1 MQNIISR
8 FFVKRQRASPWSNT
22 QAIRAELFGIERLE
36 AHARSLALSQAV
48 VARPRRMLPLV
59 LRLADNGAV
68 LLAAYQAMSRAVDDN
83 QAITPAAEWLIDNYH
98 LVEQQ
103 FREVR
108 SDLPPG
114 YYRQLPKLAD
124 GPFAGYPRILGIA
137 WAFVAH
143 TDSSYDSDMLRRFI
157 LAYQEVQPLTIGE
170 LWALSITLRIVL
182 IENLRRL
189 ADLIMAS
196 RIDRGRANALAQS
209 LLATKTSQPDDISTL
224 LTGFGQA
231 PISDAFAVQLL
242 QRLHDQDERIIP
254 ALAWLEARLAIRD
267 SSTDEVV
274 SDEHMRQS
282 AATVTVSNIVNS
294 LRMISNVDW
303 ADLFESM
310 SLVQGVLATE
320 PAFMTMDFATRN
332 LYRNAI
338 EELARGSLHSEADIA
353 RLAILPS
360 QTPDAANGRGAGH
373 WLMGSGRL
381 VFEAALGFHP
391 KLGLRLKRWLR
402 ALGIGGY
409 VTAIGLCT
417 LGFLLGMFAAIGHFG
432 PGWMVV
438 LGLLSFIPI
447 SDSAVALVNFVVM
460 KAIQPMP
467 LPALE
472 LKEPIP
478 EALRTLVVVPSMLTS
493 LDGVAELIETLEV
506 HHLAS
511 PDGEV
516 YFALLSDWA
525 DAVQQ
530 TLPGDSAL
538 YQAALA
544 GIAVLNRRYPPL
556 LDGPRFL
563 LLHRERQWSASED
576 SWIGWERKR
585 GKLHQL
591 NLLLRAVGTGSAA
604 ASGFVNSESVPTG
617 VRYVVTLDADTRLP
631 RDCVRKL
638 IGKMAHPLNKAHFDS
653 KSDRVTEGY
662 GVLQPRVTPSLPVG
676 EAGSMYQRIFSTQNG
691 IDLYA
696 AAVSDV
702 YQDMFDEGSFGGKGI
717 YDVDAFEAALNERV
731 PDSTMLSHDL
741 FEGVF
746 ARAGLASDVEVI
758 EDYPAR
764 YDIAALR
771 LHRWARGDWQLLP
784 WIMARRPIP
793 ATGRWKML
801 DNLRRTLTA
810 PLMVLALVFGWF
822 LPFHA
827 ALIWTLL
834 ILATIVTPRLI
845 PVVGGILP
853 INPGVTFAAHM
864 RSIGTDL
871 SFALTQSLFMVI
883 FLGDQAWMMADAIV
897 RTLYRLFISRK
908 YMLEWVSHAQ
918 TAVSAKLSIAGFAK
932 RMAGAVILG
941 LVAAE
946 MALERPAIALL
957 AGPFAL
963 IWLASPLIALWASL
977 PPKEAGRPFAVL
989 WVLVPGLARWARIS
1003 PVIEGEV
1010 PVNAADEQ
1018 ALRLAARQTW
1028 RFFETFV
1035 TAGDNML
1042 PPDNFQEDPISVVAH
1057 RTSPTNMGLYL
1068 LSIVSARDFGWIGT
1082 AEALEK
1088 LEATLA
1094 TMMKMERVRG
1104 HFLNWYDTQTLL
1116 PLAPDYVS
1124 SVDSGNLAGHLI
1136 TLARSCE
1143 EWHKSDA
1150 KPAPMHAGHGDALA
1164 LVAVEAQNIFAASS
1178 HAPEINEFL
1187 RALSQMQARFDAGA
1201 VTSSAPEFLQEGEK
1215 IASLLRAIPENA
1227 TPFGRESLSYWV
1239 AASNR
1244 TIQSHMR
1251 DGHRQEGLA
1260 LPDVQRLRAIEAQ
1273 ARGLAMDMDF
1283 AFLLDP
1289 RRKLLSIGYLVHED
1303 ALDVSCY
1310 DLLASEAR
1318 LASFMAIAKDD
1329 VPAQH
1334 WFRLGR
1340 NVVLIARRAALVSW
1354 SGSMFEYLMP
1364 SLIMRAPTGSLIE
1377 QTSRLIVRRQI
1388 AYTAK
1393 LGIPW
1398 GISESAYNVRD
1409 FEMTY
1414 QYSNFGVPGLGLK
1427 RGLEA
1432 NLVIAPY
1439 ATALAAMVD
1448 PQEAA
1453 QNFRHLARLGGLGVY
1468 GYYESLDFTPVRLP
1482 QGESVAIVKAFMAH
1496 HQGMTIIA
1504 IANALL
1510 GSQMQARFHA
1520 EPMVQATELLLQER
1534 PPRDVAMT
1542 GRWEVGAKSQARI
1555 RSSDKPGGRRFITA
1569 NDAVPATH
1577 LLSNGQYSLMLTSA
1591 GSGYSRFRNVA
1602 IARWREDAT
1611 SDDWG
1616 SYIFI
1621 RDRQNSEVWSASFQ
1635 PCCKEPDEQS
1645 VVFNEDRAIFTRRDG
1660 TMTTMMEVLVSAED
1674 NAEVRQISLVNY
1686 GTQPCDIELTSYAE
1700 LVLTTPEAD
1709 RAHPAF
1715 SKMFVETEFVPECKA
1730 LVATRRRR
1738 TPAEGEIWAAH
1749 LAVVDGETLGD
1760 VEFETDRARF
1770 IGRGRDI
1777 HDATAMSGGAKLS
1790 RTTGTVLDPIF
1801 ALRNT
1806 VRVAPGATRRVAFW
1820 TMVSPTRE
1828 ALLDCIDKHRDRT
1841 AFVRAATLS
1850 WSQAQVQ
1857 LYHIGIDAAE
1867 AALFQRLAGHLI
1879 YASPALRSPSE
1890 AIIRG
1895 AGGQSEL
1902 WSLSISGDLPL
1913 LVLRIS
1919 DAEHLGLAR
1928 QLLMAQEY
1936 WRMKHFSVDLVI
1948 INERDASYVQ
1958 DLQIAIEA
1966 IVRTNNARKKV
1977 SAETPAGGVFIVRA
1991 DLIAAQTR
1999 ALLLSVARGV
2009 IVGQRGSLQDQ
2020 LDRAEQAQPRQT
2032 RIPPVGATRRPP
2044 PAAPDLP
2051 RLEFFNGI
2059 GGFANDGREYVVKL
2073 GPDQST
2079 PAPWINVIAN
2089 PDFGFQVSAEGAGY
2103 TWSLNS
2109 RERQLTPWS
2118 NDSVSDKPGEVIYL
2132 RDEDTLDVWCATAQP
2147 CRDASATY
2155 VTTHG
2160 HGYSRFT
2167 HDSRE
2172 IRVNLVQFV
2181 PVDDPV
2187 KISRLTLQN
2196 LSMQPRHLSVSAYVE
2211 FVLGPSRSAASAY
2224 VTTSLD
2230 APTQAIFACNAW
2242 IPAFAGR
2249 VAFLDLGGAQSEGT
2263 SDRCAFIGR
2272 NGTLA
2277 QPLAL
2282 QDRTRLSGKTGGGLD
2297 PCGVLKTFVT
2307 LQPGETRE
2315 ITIILGEAANH
2326 EGARDLITLYRT
2338 RNLDDVLDEVRAQWS
2353 QILETVQVKTPDR
2366 AMDIMLNGWLLY
2378 QTLACRVWARSAFYQ
2393 ASGAFGFRDQLQDG
2407 MALATLRPD
2416 LTRAHLLRAAAR
2428 QFIEGDV
2435 QHWWWPH
2442 NGQGV
2447 RTRIT
2452 DDRGWLAYAT
2462 LHYCEVSGDV
2472 GILDE
2477 YIPFLEGQ
2485 WLRDDETESMFQPR
2499 VSDHHASLYE
2509 HCALALDKSL
2519 ALGSHGLPLIGS
2531 GDWNDGMNRVGEK
2544 GQGESVWLAWLHC
2557 VTLSN
2562 FADVAELRSD
2572 GARAAA
2578 WREHV
2583 QLLRAA
2589 LEADGWDG
2597 AWYRRGYYDD
2607 GTPLGSAMSEEC
2619 KIDQIAQSWAVIS
2632 GAGDAD
2638 HAHKAMASVE
2648 RVLIKP
2654 DEGLALLFAPPFAKT
2669 AQEPGYIK
2677 GYPPGIR
2684 ENGGQ
2689 YTHGALWSVIAHAMQ
2704 GEGEKAAALFNMLNP
2719 VNHAQNPAQ
2728 IARYH
2733 VEPYVVAAD
2742 VYACAPHI
2750 GRGGWTWY
2758 TGSAGW
2764 MQRAGIENILGLRL
2778 RAGVL
2783 HFDPCIPSAWP
2794 GFSIVLKLGA
2804 ARYDIVV
2811 ENPAAK
2817 SRGIKFTS
2825 LDGVEISPKPLRI
2838 KLADD
2843 SGVHHIKV
2851 IMG

>member
-1 MQNIISR
+1 MQSIIPGLFR
-8 FFVKRQRASPWSNT
+8 MHQPASPWTNT

-36 AHARSLALSQAV
+36 AHARSLALSQPI
-48 VARPRRMLPLV
+48 VARPRRLPSLA
-59 LRLADNGAV
+59 LRLADNGAA
-68 LLAAYQAMSRAVDDN
+68 LLAAYQAMSRAVDKS

-114 YYRQLPKLAD
+114 YYRQLPKLAE

-143 TDSSYDSDMLRRFI
+143 TDSRYDSNMLRRYI

-189 ADLIMAS
+189 ADLIVAS
-196 RIDRGRANALAQS
+196 GVDRGRANDLAQS
-209 LLATKTSQPDDISTL
+209 MLAAKPSRPDDIASL
-224 LTGFGQA
+224 LAALGQA
-231 PISDAFAVQLL
+231 LVSDAFAVQLL

-267 SSTDEVV
+267 SSTDKVV

-310 SLVQGVLATE
+310 SLVQRALTTE
-320 PAFMTMDFATRN
+320 PAFLTMDFVTRN
-332 LYRNAI
+332 LYRSAI
-338 EELARGSLHSEADIA
+338 EELARGSRHDEAEIA
-353 RLAILPS
+353 RLALLPS
-360 QTPDAANGRGAGH
+360 HTPNAANGRGAGH
-373 WLMGSGRL
+373 WLVGGGRL
-381 VFEAALGFHP
+381 AFEAALGFRP
-391 KLGLRLKRWLR
+391 KWTLRLKRWLR
-402 ALGIGGY
+402 AAGIGGY
-409 VTAIGLCT
+409 GAAIALCII
-417 LGFLLGMFAAIGHFG
+417 GFLLGVVAVFGHFG
-432 PGWMVV
+432 LGWMV
-438 LGLLSFIPI
+438 LLALLSLVPI
-447 SDSAVALVNFVVM
+447 SESALALVNCVVM
-460 KAIQPMP
+460 KAIRPLP

-478 EALRTLVVVPSMLTS
+478 EALRTMIVVPCMLSS
-493 LDGVAELIETLEV
+493 LEGVAALIETLEV
-506 HHLAS
+506 HYLAS

-516 YFALLSDWA
+516 YFALLSDWVDA
-525 DAVQQ
+525 DQQ
-530 TLPGDSAL
+530 NLPGDAAL
-538 YQAALA
+538 YEAALI
-544 GIAVLNRRYPPL
+544 GIALLNGRYPPL
-556 LDGPRFL
+556 SAGPRFL
-563 LLHRERQWSASED
+563 LLHRERQWSASEKC
-576 SWIGWERKR
+576 WIGWERKR

-591 NLLLRAVGTGSAA
+591 NLLLRAAGTSGAV
-604 ASGFVNSESVPTG
+604 ASGFVNSLGVPAA
-617 VRYVVTLDADTRLP
+617 VRYVITLDADTRLP
-631 RDCVRKL
+631 RDSVRKL
-638 IGKMAHPLNKAHFDS
+638 IGKMAHPLNKPHFDT
-653 KSDRVTEGY
+653 KLGRVTEGY

-676 EAGSMYQRIFSTQNG
+676 EAGSLYQRIFSTQNG
-691 IDLYA
+691 IDPYA
-696 AAVSDV
+696 AAASDV
-702 YQDMFDEGSFGGKGI
+702 YQDMFDEGSFAGKGI
-717 YDVDAFEAALNERV
+717 YDVDAFEASLKDRV
-731 PDSTMLSHDL
+731 PEATMLSHDL
-741 FEGVF
+741 FEGIF

-758 EDYPAR
+758 EDYPTR

-771 LHRWARGDWQLLP
+771 QHRWARGDWQLLP
-784 WIMARRPIP
+784 WILSRQPIP

-810 PLMVLALVFGWF
+810 PLAALALLCGWL

-827 ALIWTLL
+827 SLIWTLL
-834 ILATIVTPRLI
+834 MLATIITPALI
-845 PVVGGILP
+845 PVACSILP
-853 INPGVTFAAHM
+853 TNPGVSIKAHL
-864 RSIGTDL
+864 RSIGTDF
-871 SFALTQSLFMVI
+871 SFALTQSLFVVV
-883 FLGDQAWMMADAIV
+883 FLGDQAWMMADAIM
-897 RTLYRLFISRK
+897 RTLYRLFVSRQHT
-908 YMLEWVSHAQ
+908 LEWVSHAQ
-918 TAVSAKLSIAGFAK
+918 TSASEKLTVPGFAK

-941 LVAAE
+941 LVAANI
-946 MALERPAIALL
+946 ALEHPANALL
-957 AGPFAL
+957 AAPFAL
-963 IWLASPLIALWASL
+963 VWLASPLIALWASL
-977 PPKEAGRPFAVL
+977 PPTEAGRPFAAL
-989 WVLVPGLARWARIS
+989 WAFLPGIARWARIS
-1003 PVIEGEV
+1003 PVIAGQV
-1010 PVNAADEQ
+1010 PVNAADELV
-1018 ALRLAARQTW
+1018 LRLTARRTW

-1035 TAGDNML
+1035 TADDNML
-1042 PPDNFQEDPISVVAH
+1042 PPDNFQEDPLPVVAH
-1057 RTSPTNMGLYL
+1057 RTSPTNLGLYL

-1082 AEALEK
+1082 AEAIER
-1088 LEATLA
+1088 LEATFA

-1136 TLARSCE
+1136 TLARTCE
-1143 EWHKSDA
+1143 EWLRADA
-1150 KPAPMHAGHGDALA
+1150 KPAPMSSGLADALA
-1164 LVAVEAQNIFAASS
+1164 LASLEAQKVFAVLP
-1178 HAPEINEFL
+1178 HTPEVSEFL
-1187 RALSQMQARFDAGA
+1187 RGLSQLKALVVAGT
-1201 VTSSAPEFLQEGEK
+1201 VINLAPDLSQEGERV
-1215 IASLLRAIPENA
+1215 ASLLQAIPKNA
-1227 TPFGRESLSYWV
+1227 TAISRDGLLYWV
-1239 AASNR
+1239 AATNQA
-1244 TIQSHMR
+1244 IQSHLR
-1251 DGHRQEGLA
+1251 DGQRLEGLA
-1260 LPDVQRLRAIEAQ
+1260 LADVQRLLAIEAR
-1273 ARGLAMDMDF
+1273 ARELAMAMDF

-1318 LASFMAIAKDD
+1318 LASFMAIAKGD
-1329 VPAQH
+1329 VLAQH

-1364 SLIMRAPTGSLIE
+1364 SLIMRAPRGSLIE

-1388 AYTAK
+1388 AYTAA

-1432 NLVIAPY
+1432 NMVIAPY
-1439 ATALAAMVD
+1439 ATALAAMVE
-1448 PQEAA
+1448 PQAA
-1453 QNFRHLARLGGLGVY
+1453 ARNLQHLAKLGGLGVY

-1482 QGESVAIVKAFMAH
+1482 EGQSVAIVKAFMAH

-1510 GSQMQARFHA
+1510 GSQMRTRFHA

-1542 GRWEVGAKSQARI
+1542 RRWEAGTKSLARI
-1555 RSSDKPGGRRFITA
+1555 RSSDVPGGRRFTSTTE
-1569 NDAVPATH
+1569 AVPATH

-1591 GSGYSRFRNVA
+1591 GSGYSRYRDMA
-1602 IARWREDAT
+1602 ISRWREDST
-1611 SDDWG
+1611 CDDWG
-1616 SYIFI
+1616 SYIFLT
-1621 RDRQNSEVWSASFQ
+1621 DRQNGEVWSTSFQ
-1635 PCCKEPDEQS
+1635 PCHREPDDYE

-1660 TMTTMMEVLVSAED
+1660 TLTTIMEVLVSAEE
-1674 NAEVRQISLVNY
+1674 NAEVRQITLVNY
-1686 GTQPCDIELTSYAE
+1686 GTRSREIELTSYAE
-1700 LVLTTPEAD
+1700 LVLTTPAAD

-1715 SKMFVETEFVPECKA
+1715 SKMFVETEFVPECEA
-1730 LVATRRRR
+1730 IVATRRRR
-1738 TPAEGEIWAAH
+1738 TPAESEIWAAH
-1749 LAVVDGETLGD
+1749 LAVVDGETLGV
-1760 VEFETDRARF
+1760 VEIETDRARF
-1770 IGRGRDI
+1770 IGRGRTI
-1777 HDATAMSGGAKLS
+1777 HDAAAMSGGAKLS

-1801 ALRNT
+1801 ALRKAI
-1806 VRVAPGATRRVAFW
+1806 RIAPGATRRIAFW
-1820 TMVSPTRE
+1820 TMVMPTR
-1828 ALLDCIDKHRDRT
+1828 ATLLDCIDKHCDRT

-1857 LYHIGIDAAE
+1857 LYHIGIDAPA
-1867 AALFQRLAGHLI
+1867 AALFQRLAGHLL
-1879 YASPALRSPSE
+1879 YAGPALRSTSE
-1890 AIIRG
+1890 AIMRG
-1895 AGGQSEL
+1895 AGGQSGL
-1902 WSLSISGDLPL
+1902 WGLSISGDLPL

-1919 DAEHLGLAR
+1919 DTEHLGLAR

-1958 DLQIAIEA
+1958 DLQIAIES
-1966 IVRTNNARKKV
+1966 IVRTSNARQKV
-1977 SAETPAGGVFIVRA
+1977 SAETATGGVFVVRA
-1991 DLIAAQTR
+1991 DLMAVSTR

-2009 IVGQRGSLQDQ
+2009 IVGQRGSLRDQ
-2020 LDRAEQAQPRQT
+2020 LDRAEQAQPLQA
-2032 RIPPVGATRRPP
+2032 RIAPKSALRRAPSRPP
-2044 PAAPDLP
+2044 DDQP
-2051 RLEFFNGI
+2051 LEYFNGL
-2059 GGFANDGREYVVKL
+2059 GGFANEGRDYVVTL
-2073 GPDQST
+2073 GPNQST
-2079 PAPWINVIAN
+2079 PAPWINVIAY
-2089 PDFGFQVSAEGAGY
+2089 PHCGFQVSAEGAGY

-2109 RERQLTPWS
+2109 RENQLTPWS
-2118 NDSVSDKPGEVIYL
+2118 NDPVSDESGDVIYL
-2132 RDEDTLDVWCATAQP
+2132 RDEDTEEVWSATAQP

-2160 HGYSRFT
+2160 HGYSRFR
-2167 HDSRE
+2167 HDARD

-2196 LSMQPRHLSVSAYVE
+2196 LSLRPRRLSVCAYAA
-2211 FVLGPSRSAASAY
+2211 FVLGPSRSTASAY

-2230 APTQAIFACNAW
+2230 EVTQAILASNEWTPGF
-2242 IPAFAGR
+2242 GGH
-2249 VAFLDLGGAQSEGT
+2249 VAFLDLGGAQSEWT
-2263 SDRCAFIGR
+2263 ADRRAFIGR

-2282 QDRTRLSGKTGGGLD
+2282 RGRARLSGKTGGGLD
-2297 PCGVLKTFVT
+2297 PCGALKTFVT

-2315 ITIILGEAANH
+2315 ITIVLGQAASI
-2326 EGARDLITLYRT
+2326 EGARDLILRYRT
-2338 RNLDDVLDEVRAQWS
+2338 RNLDHVLGEIRAQWS
-2353 QILETVQVKTPDR
+2353 QILESVQVRTPDR

-2407 MALATLRPD
+2407 MALVASRPD

-2435 QHWWWPH
+2435 QHWWLP
-2442 NGQGV
+2442 NTGQGV

-2452 DDRGWLAYAT
+2452 DDKAWLAYAT
-2462 LHYCEVSGDV
+2462 LHYIEASGDV
-2472 GILDE
+2472 GVLDE
-2477 YIPFLEGQ
+2477 FVPFLEGQ
-2485 WLRDDETESMFQPR
+2485 WLRDGETESMFQPR

-2509 HCALALDKSL
+2509 HCALALDHSM
-2519 ALGSHGLPLIGS
+2519 ALGQHGLPLIGS

-2557 VTLSN
+2557 ATLSS
-2562 FADVAELRSD
+2562 FADVAEPRGD
-2572 GARAAA
+2572 KARAAS

-2583 QLLRAA
+2583 LALRAA

-2607 GTPLGSAMSEEC
+2607 GMPLGSASSEEC
-2619 KIDQIAQSWAVIS
+2619 RIDQIAQSWAVIS
-2632 GAGDAD
+2632 GAGDPS

-2648 RVLIKP
+2648 HALIKP
-2654 DEGLALLFAPPFAKT
+2654 DEGLALLFAPPFDKT
-2669 AQEPGYIK
+2669 ALEPGYIK

-2689 YTHGALWSVIAHAMQ
+2689 YTHGALWSVIAYAMQ
-2704 GEGEKAAALFNMLNP
+2704 GDGDKAAALFNMLNP
-2719 VNHAQNPAQ
+2719 VNHAQSPAQ
-2728 IARYH
+2728 IARYR

-2778 RAGVL
+2778 LAGVL
-2783 HFDPCIPSAWP
+2783 HLDPCIPSAWP
-2794 GFSIVLKLGA
+2794 GFSMKLKLGA
-2804 ARYDIVV
+2804 ARYEIVI
-2811 ENPAAK
+2811 ENPHAK
-2817 SRGIKFTS
+2817 SRGISFAS
-2825 LDGVEISPKPLRI
+2825 LDGAEISPKPLRI
-2838 KLADD
+2838 RLAND
-2843 SGVHHIKV
+2843 GGAHHIKV
-2851 IMG
+2851 ILG